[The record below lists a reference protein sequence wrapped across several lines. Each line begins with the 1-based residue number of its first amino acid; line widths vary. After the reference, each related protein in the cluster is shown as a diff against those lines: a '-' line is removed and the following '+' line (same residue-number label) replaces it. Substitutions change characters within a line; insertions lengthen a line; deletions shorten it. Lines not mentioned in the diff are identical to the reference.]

1 MFVQDFF
8 LNLCSS
14 DFRQDGQTNDQ
25 NCQGPGAQGY
35 LQVGWNIPL
44 VAEKVGRHKSVI
56 SRLAKKAREMGE
68 ERAMVR
74 KPGVAGE
81 IWQPLLT
88 SRS

>member
-1 MFVQDFF
+1 MVKQMTKISMDRC
-8 LNLCSS
+8 L
-14 DFRQDGQTNDQ
+14 
-25 NCQGPGAQGY
+25 GY
-35 LQVGWNIPL
+35 LKAGWSISQ
-44 VAEKVGRHKSVI
+44 VAEKMDRHKSVI

-88 SRS
+88 STS